1 MANQKLGSAPAL
13 ARVLKIAIQKNGRL
27 SDKTIELL
35 RNAGLEF
42 DFFERSLA
50 ARCRNFPLE
59 ILFFRA
65 SDIPEIISD
74 GAVDCGICG
83 QNSIKEKKIDIIEV
97 EKLGFGKCRL
107 SIASPKALTLKGKRI
122 ATSYPNILQQ
132 FLKKKK
138 IIAEIVELSGSVEIA
153 PKLGIA
159 DAICDL
165 VSSGST
171 LKVNGLQEIEQIFF
185 SEVVL
190 VAQKKLSAEKARIF
204 EKLLIRIQAVLEAK
218 KYKYI
223 LMNAPKA
230 ALPEITKLIPGLKNP
245 TISPLFDEK
254 SVSIASVVEED
265 KFWET
270 IEKLKK
276 YGASGILVMPIEKMI
291 L

>member
-1 MANQKLGSAPAL
+1 MANQKIAKT
-13 ARVLKIAIQKNGRL
+13 LKIAVQKSGRL
-27 SDKTIELL
+27 SEKSIELL
-35 RNAGLEF
+35 RKAGLEF

-50 ARCRNFPLE
+50 AKCRNFPLE

-65 SDIPEIISD
+65 SDIPEIIFD
-74 GAVDCGICG
+74 GVVDCGICG
-83 QNSIKEKKIDIIEV
+83 QNSIQEKNINLCEV

-107 SIASPKALTLKGKRI
+107 SIASSKPIQLKGKRI
-122 ATSYPNILQQ
+122 ATSHPNILKQ
-132 FLKKKK
+132 FLKKQK
-138 IIAEIVELSGSVEIA
+138 ISAEIVELSGSVEIA

-190 VAQKKLSAEKARIF
+190 VAQKKLSKEKVRIF
-204 EKLLIRIQAVLEAK
+204 EKFVTRIKAVLEAK
-218 KYKYI
+218 KYRYI
-223 LMNAPKA
+223 LMNAPKS
-230 ALPEITKLIPGLKNP
+230 ALPKIKKLIPGLKNP
-245 TISPLFDEK
+245 TISQLLDAQ

-265 KFWET
+265 KFWDT
-270 IEKLKK
+270 IEKLKQS
-276 YGASGILVMPIEKMI
+276 GASRILVMPIEKMI